1 MRPTWED
8 LNARVHGLAGRF
20 LDRAEL
26 QRLAQCSDLQSLAQ
40 KLDALGYAWTGG
52 AGPDFEASPVAL
64 DLAVRRVAA
73 SRLRVLSRWSGR
85 RAESLSALFEDEDRR
100 SLRAVFRGA
109 VAGVAPE
116 KRLASTLP
124 TPSLPERALVE
135 LARQPAA
142 SAVATLLL
150 AWGSPYGSATWAE
163 AQRPQPDLFA
173 LELALNRTFAE
184 RAARTARRA
193 GADLVRYVRE
203 TIDLENVWSA
213 LALTGP
219 QDRAQV
225 SACFLDGGALLS
237 REAFVSAAE
246 SEDSEA
252 AGAVLAAPFAGS
264 PFARILRPPLRDRVA
279 LEDAALRVQI
289 LEARR
294 AARRRPLGVATVLA
308 YWLRLRAEVRDLR
321 NLIWGITLDA
331 PRAELAEAL
340 VGVT

>member
-8 LNARVHGLAGRF
+8 LNARVHGLAGR
-20 LDRAEL
+20 LLGRAQL
-26 QRLAQCSDLQSLAQ
+26 QRLAQCRDLESLAQ
-40 KLDALGYAWTGG
+40 ELDALGYALPGG
-52 AGPDFEASPVAL
+52 AGSEVESSPVEL

-73 SRLRVLSRWSGR
+73 ARLRVLSRWSGS
-85 RAESLSALFEDEDRR
+85 RATALSALFEDEDRR

-116 KRLASTLP
+116 ERLASTLP

-135 LARQPAA
+135 LARQPTA
-142 SAVATLLL
+142 SAAAALLL
-150 AWGSPYGSATWAE
+150 VWGNPYGSAAWAE
-163 AQRPQPDLFA
+163 AQRPQPDVFT
-173 LELALNRTFAE
+173 LELALNRAFAA

-193 GADLVRYVRE
+193 GPDLVRYVRE

-213 LALTGP
+213 LALAGQGNP
-219 QDRAQV
+219 AQL
-225 SACFLDGGALLS
+225 AGCFLEGGGLFG
-237 REAFVSAAE
+237 REAFVAVAE
-246 SEDSEA
+246 SEDPEA
-252 AGAVLAAPFAGS
+252 TALLAAALAGS
-264 PFARILRPPLRDRVA
+264 PFARILRPPLRGRVA

-289 LEARR
+289 REARR

-321 NLIWGITLDA
+321 SLIWGVSLDA

-340 VGVT
+340 VGVG